1 MEHLNDLLLGN
12 LDLHLNFHISF
23 INDHTHL
30 FFAAD
35 YTDIKD
41 PDVLGQMQKAWNNFV
56 KTGQIWATII
66 GIIIG
71 YMFKSLT
78 SFG

>member
-1 MEHLNDLLLGN
+1 MEHLHHFFLGN
-12 LDLHLNFHISF
+12 LDFHINFHINF
-23 INDHTHL
+23 IQDHTHF
-30 FFAAD
+30 FFAAE
-35 YTDIKD
+35 YTDVKD

-56 KTGQIWATII
+56 KTGQIWATMI
-66 GIIIG
+66 GIVIG